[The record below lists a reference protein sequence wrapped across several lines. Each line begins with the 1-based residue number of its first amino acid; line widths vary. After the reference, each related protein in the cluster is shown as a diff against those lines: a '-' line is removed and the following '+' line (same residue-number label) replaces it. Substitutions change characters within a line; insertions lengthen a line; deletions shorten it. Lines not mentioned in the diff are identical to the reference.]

1 MTLKEFNNY
10 LQSFNKLPGEYTQ
23 SEIYEIGKAFKE
35 VVDGKRWGDLAV
47 ALGWER
53 GTDHGE
59 TLRGFIKR
67 NLRKE
72 GLLNTATES
81 LYKRVQELDTAEE
94 IKEEMQS
101 QLDTLYKEKTKNR
114 DILNAYRRLLRDD
127 ARIEAMLQAVRDSQQ
142 ELASLPTFTY
152 VGDKNTTNT
161 EAVLLLSDLH
171 IGVNCDNFYN
181 KYNSDVAAQRLN
193 MLVNKTIKYCN
204 QNHVKRLSILN
215 LGDMI
220 HGVIHVNA
228 RVEQEMDVISQVM
241 TASELLSN
249 TLNML
254 QLAAPEVIYRSVVDN
269 HSRII
274 PSYSDHIEKENFARL
289 IDWYLEERL
298 QGTSIKFAHDNI
310 DIGLGKFTLLN
321 GKQMMFAHGHQ
332 DNYNTVMQSWV
343 GATKEYIEYMC
354 MGHFHAEKQKSF
366 QGVKVYVNGSIV
378 GTEQYALSKRLFSN
392 PSQTLLIFDD
402 SVVINHSIDLTTPI
416 SNEEK

>member
-81 LYKRVQELDTAEE
+81 LYKRVQDLDTTED
-94 IKEEMQS
+94 IKEEMQF
-101 QLDTLYKEKTKNR
+101 QLDALYKEKTKNR

-127 ARIEAMLQAVRDSQQ
+127 ARIEAMLQAIRDSQQ
-142 ELASLPTFTY
+142 ELASLPIFTY
-152 VGDKNTTNT
+152 IGDKTTTNT

-181 KYNSDVAAQRLN
+181 KYNSEVAAQRLN
-193 MLVNKTIKYCN
+193 ILVNKVIKYCN

-228 RVEQEMDVISQVM
+228 RIEQEMDVISQVM
-241 TASELLSN
+241 TASELLSGA
-249 TLNML
+249 LNML
-254 QLAAPEVIYRSVVDN
+254 QLAAPEVIYRSVIDN
-269 HSRII
+269 HSRLV
-274 PSYSDHIEKENFARL
+274 PNYAEHIEKENFARL

-310 DIGLGKFTLLN
+310 DVGLGKFTLLN